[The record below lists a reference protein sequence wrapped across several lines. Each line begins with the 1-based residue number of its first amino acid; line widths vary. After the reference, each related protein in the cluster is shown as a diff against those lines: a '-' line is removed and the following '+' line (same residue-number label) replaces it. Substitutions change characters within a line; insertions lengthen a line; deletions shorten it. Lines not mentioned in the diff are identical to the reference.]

1 MTYYINFCNF
11 CAKKCGFKKIIHFL
25 CESLWSTQSHPS
37 GVCSSLSTGCNLL
50 TSWPSRQPG
59 WSGIASRTIGGGM
72 LLELK
77 KLRGAS
83 CTREVLWR
91 SPGGRSSRW
100 RAPHLCLPTSTEVG
114 CCPLFH
120 IHIFL
125 VLMVHISASSLI

>member
-59 WSGIASRTIGGGM
+59 WSRHRLQNHWRRYVPGAEEATWGQLQQGSLVGGALADAALGG
-72 LLELK
+72 EL
-77 KLRGAS
+77 
-83 CTREVLWR
+83 
-91 SPGGRSSRW
+91 
-100 RAPHLCLPTSTEVG
+100 
-114 CCPLFH
+114 
-120 IHIFL
+120 
-125 VLMVHISASSLI
+125 HISASLRPLQLDAVLCSSSTSF